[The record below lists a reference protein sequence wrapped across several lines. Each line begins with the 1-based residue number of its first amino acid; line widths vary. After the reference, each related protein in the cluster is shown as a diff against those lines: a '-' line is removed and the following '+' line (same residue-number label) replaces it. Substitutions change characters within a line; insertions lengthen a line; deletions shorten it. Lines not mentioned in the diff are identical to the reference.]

1 MQSSGC
7 AKQES
12 GDARREVAV
21 NFYHR
26 AGYMQVDNQANSWGV
41 IGFCL
46 FSSWFVYES
55 LVRAGQDQRIQ
66 IYASCLVACL
76 RLAYL
81 CVEHV
86 AKEIS
91 PPMCL
96 HAHCMHELGFEETKK
111 IHVPCKLGLTANSA
125 NQSRHLVGLA
135 RLLAAYQSAPYVSIK
150 PISRCWPGCLVP
162 SPSELEHETNHA

>member
-1 MQSSGC
+1 
-7 AKQES
+7 
-12 GDARREVAV
+12 
-21 NFYHR
+21 
-26 AGYMQVDNQANSWGV
+26 MQVDNQANSWGV

-76 RLAYL
+76 RLACL
-81 CVEHV
+81 CVEDACLVTHMEHV
-86 AKEIS
+86 ESEIS
-91 PPMCL
+91 PVFHVL
-96 HAHCMHELGFEETKK
+96 KRALHELGFEETKK

>member
-1 MQSSGC
+1 MVWLSSGC

-12 GDARREVAV
+12 GDARG
-21 NFYHR
+21 FLP
-26 AGYMQVDNQANSWGV
+26 QAWLHASGQPSKFSWGV

-46 FSSWFVYES
+46 FSAWFVVES
-55 LVRAGQDQRIQ
+55 ACWTGSKNTN
-66 IYASCLVACL
+66 ASCLVACL

-81 CVEHV
+81 

>member
-1 MQSSGC
+1 VVQSSGC

-76 RLAYL
+76 RLACL
-81 CVEHV
+81 CVEDACLVTHMEHV
-86 AKEIS
+86 ESEIS
-91 PPMCL
+91 PVFHVL
-96 HAHCMHELGFEETKK
+96 KRALHELGFEETKK
-111 IHVPCKLGLTANSA
+111 IRVPCKLG
-125 NQSRHLVGLA
+125 
-135 RLLAAYQSAPYVSIK
+135 
-150 PISRCWPGCLVP
+150 
-162 SPSELEHETNHA
+162 